1 MNTEEIM
8 PDVNGNVSECREYS
22 PPAAYTLKK
31 AAEIL
36 GVTDAALYAR
46 AKRGAMLV
54 FEKNGQKM
62 VTRHEVERLKKERE
76 KRAAKKSEYF
86 RKQKSKKNSKKERLK
101 AAEDAEKK
109 AIKGAAEMKEHLDN
123 IPVFK
128 KTEEEAQEKLDGFIG
143 RPDYPVV
150 PEVAGNH
157 DFTIPIDTIPE
168 GTRYIRLDM
177 VTRDRRIVVVYENVS
192 IGITFHK

>member
-22 PPAAYTLKK
+22 PPEAYTLKK

-36 GVTDAALYAR
+36 GVTDAAL
-46 AKRGAMLV
+46 
-54 FEKNGQKM
+54 
-62 VTRHEVERLKKERE
+62 HEVERLKKERE